1 MLRDLIHEA
10 GGYIAKVFKRDV
22 TWQNV
27 NLREQKEKRGKH
39 HLFVEA
45 QCTPLLFI
53 YSSERNSFTFHIC
66 HPVAEYFISVDIKM
80 RSCLAP
86 HRESQCAPT
95 GILKSGEKSKR
106 HRRDMVKRAKQPAV
120 FEREMKV
127 KNQESGDKSR
137 RGLKGGSVG
146 VNGPCP

>member
-1 MLRDLIHEA
+1 MLPIRRKHN
-10 GGYIAKVFKRDV
+10 VFPYFSF
-22 TWQNV
+22 T
-27 NLREQKEKRGKH
+27 
-39 HLFVEA
+39 
-45 QCTPLLFI
+45 
-53 YSSERNSFTFHIC
+53 SERDFLAFHIC

-86 HRESQCAPT
+86 YRESQCASS

-106 HRRDMVKRAKQPAV
+106 HGRDMVKRAKQPAV

>member
-1 MLRDLIHEA
+1 MYLLPYFSFTR
-10 GGYIAKVFKRDV
+10 
-22 TWQNV
+22 QN
-27 NLREQKEKRGKH
+27 
-39 HLFVEA
+39 A
-45 QCTPLLFI
+45 IPLLFI
-53 YSSERNSFTFHIC
+53 SAIY
-66 HPVAEYFISVDIKM
+66 PVAEYIISVDIKM

-86 HRESQCAPT
+86 HRESQCALS

-106 HRRDMVKRAKQPAV
+106 HGRDMVKRAKQLAV

>member
-1 MLRDLIHEA
+1 
-10 GGYIAKVFKRDV
+10 
-22 TWQNV
+22 
-27 NLREQKEKRGKH
+27 
-39 HLFVEA
+39 
-45 QCTPLLFI
+45 
-53 YSSERNSFTFHIC
+53 
-66 HPVAEYFISVDIKM
+66 M

-86 HRESQCAPT
+86 HRESQCALS

-106 HRRDMVKRAKQPAV
+106 HGRDMVKRAKQLAV

>member
-1 MLRDLIHEA
+1 
-10 GGYIAKVFKRDV
+10 
-22 TWQNV
+22 
-27 NLREQKEKRGKH
+27 
-39 HLFVEA
+39 
-45 QCTPLLFI
+45 
-53 YSSERNSFTFHIC
+53 
-66 HPVAEYFISVDIKM
+66 M

-86 HRESQCAPT
+86 HRELQCAPS
-95 GILKSGEKSKR
+95 GILKPGEKSKR
-106 HRRDMVKRAKQPAV
+106 HGRDMVKRAQPAV